1 MKPRRDSL
9 VLYGIGLVAAVLV
22 VLGIATVGGPDIA
35 RAERRDQAR
44 LSDLQELVSYIGCL
58 TASAGDVLP
67 QTLDPADK
75 TCAVDPPLSDR
86 FDGAPVRYEPLSAK
100 SYRLCATFE
109 LPERL
114 MPYMGIN
121 SAESFEPSTG
131 CLTVILPG

>member
-22 VLGIATVGGPDIA
+22 VLGIATVGGPDIG

-75 TCAVDPPLSDR
+75 TCAVDPPLLDR
-86 FDGAPVRYEPLSAK
+86 FDGVPIRYEPLSATT
-100 SYRLCATFE
+100 YRLCARFE
-109 LPERL
+109 RPDRMSPDALWNPA
-114 MPYMGIN
+114 N
-121 SAESFEPSTG
+121 SFEPSTG
-131 CLTVILPG
+131 CLTVTVQR